1 MKEKTELS
9 GSVFRYSIGNLFVR
23 ALSFILLP
31 FYSNIISAED
41 FGVYAIV
48 MSFYTVAS
56 VFFQFG
62 LHSSFSKFYI
72 EEKDAFEKKK
82 IFNSVI
88 NFISIISF
96 IFSISIMLMSG
107 EISKLLFGN
116 FNQYYLI
123 IIIAFA
129 LLFDTISYYL
139 LHLLKTIEKSRT
151 VLIYSSISALINFI
165 LNIVLL
171 YVFNLGISGII
182 LAQAGASLILVIMLI
197 PLITSEYSFAITKK
211 YLRRLIIFA
220 IPIFAAGIFS
230 SLIDVSDRFILNHF
244 MDERDVGVYS
254 FSYRIALIMNVFVI
268 SFRTAWVPR
277 AMNLYVQ
284 KEYTSTAGSTL
295 TKIIAASGLIFISIC
310 LLAQDLFNLQIFG
323 FNFLNKNYLDGI
335 IILPYVLTG
344 YFFSL
349 IGNFYFLYP
358 YVEEK
363 NYHFLLGDAFS
374 FIVNLGMNFLLIP
387 YLGIK
392 GAGIAT
398 MLSFMFYAFY
408 MYIISHKKIKVKHN
422 PGLNIS
428 IILTT
433 AIIYFIGI
441 YVNNVFIDI
450 LLLMTYSVI
459 MLKNFKIN
467 FKNLFGLS

>member
-1 MKEKTELS
+1 
-9 GSVFRYSIGNLFVR
+9 
-23 ALSFILLP
+23 
-31 FYSNIISAED
+31 
-41 FGVYAIV
+41 
-48 MSFYTVAS
+48 
-56 VFFQFG
+56 
-62 LHSSFSKFYI
+62 
-72 EEKDAFEKKK
+72 
-82 IFNSVI
+82 
-88 NFISIISF
+88 
-96 IFSISIMLMSG
+96 
-107 EISKLLFGN
+107 
-116 FNQYYLI
+116 
-123 IIIAFA
+123 
-129 LLFDTISYYL
+129 
-139 LHLLKTIEKSRT
+139 
-151 VLIYSSISALINFI
+151 
-165 LNIVLL
+165 
-171 YVFNLGISGII
+171 
-182 LAQAGASLILVIMLI
+182 
-197 PLITSEYSFAITKK
+197 
-211 YLRRLIIFA
+211 
-220 IPIFAAGIFS
+220 
-230 SLIDVSDRFILNHF
+230 
-244 MDERDVGVYS
+244 
-254 FSYRIALIMNVFVI
+254 
-268 SFRTAWVPR
+268 
-277 AMNLYVQ
+277 
-284 KEYTSTAGSTL
+284 YTSTAGSTL

-374 FIVNLGMNFLLIP
+374 FIINLGMNFLLIP

-408 MYIISHKKIKVKHN
+408 MYLISYKKIKVKHN

-441 YVNNVFIDI
+441 YVDNVFTDI

-467 FKNLFGLS
+467 FNNLFGLS